1 MKNIEQILFEYIGYK
16 TYLNTITYVGNGMCY
31 TCDKIRRGS
40 FSFEFLISY
49 RFYIG

>member
-1 MKNIEQILFEYIGYK
+1 MKNIDQISFEYIGYNI
-16 TYLNTITYVGNGMCY
+16 LNTITYVGNGMCY

-40 FSFEFLISY
+40 FSFEFFISY